1 MINKNILKMNKKY
14 FQFKI
19 LLLTLL
25 ISSIF
30 AQNNSTKNKKKDEE
44 SELIKNF
51 YKEWNIRMKDFEGQY
66 VYMIPLEK
74 NKISYFYENIT
85 EVPALI
91 QGAVIIDEKG
101 DDIIL
106 FEIKDPFDNVVY
118 QNETH
123 ATIFN
128 FTVET
133 KGLYK
138 ISFNNKFSGKKISP
152 TFTMN
157 TGQNIFL
164 QKKDIDEKEKSLI
177 EVIQFLKDTETQ
189 DKMKKNIQRKRL
201 KEVRVNNRNFFIFSM
216 IETIIL
222 AIISVWQYLYMK
234 HLFEIKG
241 SL

>member
-1 MINKNILKMNKKY
+1 MNKKY

-19 LLLTLL
+19 LILTLL
-25 ISSIF
+25 FSSIF
-30 AQNNSTKNKKKDEE
+30 TQKNVTKNKKRDEE

-51 YKEWNIRMKDFEGQY
+51 YKEWNIRMKDYEGQY

-101 DDIIL
+101 DDNIL
-106 FEIKDPFDNVVY
+106 FEIKDPFDNIVY

-201 KEVRVNNRNFFIFSM
+201 KEVRVNNRNFFIFSL

>member
-1 MINKNILKMNKKY
+1 MNKKY

-30 AQNNSTKNKKKDEE
+30 TQKNVTKNKKRDEE

-51 YKEWNIRMKDFEGQY
+51 YKEWNIRMKDYEGQY

-201 KEVRVNNRNFFIFSM
+201 KEVRVNNRNFFIFSL

>member
-1 MINKNILKMNKKY
+1 MNKKY

-19 LLLTLL
+19 LILTLL

-51 YKEWNIRMKDFEGQY
+51 YKEWNIRMKDYEGQY

-101 DDIIL
+101 DDNIL
-106 FEIKDPFDNVVY
+106 FEIKDPFDNIVY

-201 KEVRVNNRNFFIFSM
+201 KEVRVNNRNFFIFSL

>member
-1 MINKNILKMNKKY
+1 MNKKY

-30 AQNNSTKNKKKDEE
+30 AQKNSTKNKKKDEE

-51 YKEWNIRMKDFEGQY
+51 YKEWNIRMKDYEGQY

-106 FEIKDPFDNVVY
+106 FEIKDPFDNIVY

-201 KEVRVNNRNFFIFSM
+201 KEVRVNKRNFFIFSL

>member
-1 MINKNILKMNKKY
+1 MNKNY
-14 FQFKI
+14 FQIII
-19 LLLTLL
+19 LIITLL
-25 ISSIF
+25 FSSIF
-30 AQNNSTKNKKKDEE
+30 TQKNTTKNKEKDEE
-44 SELIKNF
+44 SEFIKNF
-51 YKEWNIRMKDFEGQY
+51 YKEWNIRMINYEAQY

-74 NKISYFYENIT
+74 DKISYFYENIT
-85 EVPALI
+85 EVPARI

-101 DDIIL
+101 DDIVL
-106 FEIKDPFDNVVY
+106 FEIKDPFDNTIY
-118 QNETH
+118 QNQTH

-138 ISFNNKFSGKKISP
+138 IVFNNKFAGKKISP

-189 DKMKKNIQRKRL
+189 DKMKKSVQRKRL
-201 KEVRVNNRNFFIFSM
+201 KEVRVNNRNFFIFSL

>member
-1 MINKNILKMNKKY
+1 MNKKY

-30 AQNNSTKNKKKDEE
+30 AQKNSTKNKKRDEE

-51 YKEWNIRMKDFEGQY
+51 YKEWNIRMKDYEGQY

-201 KEVRVNNRNFFIFSM
+201 KEVRVNNRNFFIFSL

>member
-1 MINKNILKMNKKY
+1 MNKNY
-14 FQFKI
+14 FQIII
-19 LLLTLL
+19 LIITLL
-25 ISSIF
+25 FSSIF
-30 AQNNSTKNKKKDEE
+30 TQKNVTKNKEKDEE
-44 SELIKNF
+44 SEFIKNF
-51 YKEWNIRMKDFEGQY
+51 YKEWNIRMINYEAQY

-74 NKISYFYENIT
+74 DKISYFYENIT
-85 EVPALI
+85 EVPARI

-101 DDIIL
+101 DDIVL
-106 FEIKDPFDNVVY
+106 FEIKDPFDNTIY
-118 QNETH
+118 QNQTH

-138 ISFNNKFSGKKISP
+138 IVFNNKFAGKKISP

-157 TGQNIFL
+157 SGQNIFL
-164 QKKDIDEKEKSLI
+164 QKKDIDEKEKTLI
-177 EVIQFLKDTETQ
+177 EVIQFLKDIETQ
-189 DKMKKNIQRKRL
+189 DKMKKSIQRKRL
-201 KEVRVNNRNFFIFSM
+201 KEVRVNNRNFFIFSL

-222 AIISVWQYLYMK
+222 VIISVWQYLYMK

>member
-1 MINKNILKMNKKY
+1 MNKNY
-14 FQFKI
+14 FQIII
-19 LLLTLL
+19 LILTLL
-25 ISSIF
+25 LSSIF
-30 AQNNSTKNKKKDEE
+30 TQKNTTKNKEKDEE
-44 SELIKNF
+44 SEFIKNF
-51 YKEWNIRMKDFEGQY
+51 YKEWNIRMVNYEAQY

-74 NKISYFYENIT
+74 DKISYFYENIT
-85 EVPALI
+85 EVPARI

-101 DDIIL
+101 DDIVL
-106 FEIKDPFDNVVY
+106 FEIKDPFDNTIY
-118 QNETH
+118 QNQTH

-138 ISFNNKFSGKKISP
+138 IVFNNKFAGKKISP

-157 TGQNIFL
+157 SGQNIFL
-164 QKKDIDEKEKSLI
+164 QKKDIDEKEKTLI
-177 EVIQFLKDTETQ
+177 EVIQFLKDIETQ
-189 DKMKKNIQRKRL
+189 DKMKKSIQRKRL

-222 AIISVWQYLYMK
+222 VIISVWQYLYMK

>member
-1 MINKNILKMNKKY
+1 MNKKY

-19 LLLTLL
+19 LILTLL

-30 AQNNSTKNKKKDEE
+30 TQKNSTKNKKRDEE

-51 YKEWNIRMKDFEGQY
+51 YKEWNIRMKDYEGQY

-201 KEVRVNNRNFFIFSM
+201 KEVRVNNRNFFIFSL

>member
-1 MINKNILKMNKKY
+1 MNKKY

-19 LLLTLL
+19 LILTLL

-51 YKEWNIRMKDFEGQY
+51 YKEWNIRMKDYEGQY

-106 FEIKDPFDNVVY
+106 FEIKDPFDNIVY

-201 KEVRVNNRNFFIFSM
+201 KEVRVNNRNFFIFSL

>member
-1 MINKNILKMNKKY
+1 MNKKF

-19 LLLTLL
+19 IILTLL

-30 AQNNSTKNKKKDEE
+30 TQKNVTKNKKRDEE

-51 YKEWNIRMKDFEGQY
+51 YKEWNIRMKDYEGQY

-101 DDIIL
+101 DDNIL
-106 FEIKDPFDNVVY
+106 FEIKDPFDNIVY

-201 KEVRVNNRNFFIFSM
+201 KEVRVNNRNFFIFSL

>member
-1 MINKNILKMNKKY
+1 MNKNY
-14 FQFKI
+14 FQIII
-19 LLLTLL
+19 LIITLL
-25 ISSIF
+25 FSSIF
-30 AQNNSTKNKKKDEE
+30 TQKNVTKNKEKDEE
-44 SELIKNF
+44 SEFIKNF
-51 YKEWNIRMKDFEGQY
+51 YKEWNIRMINYEAQY

-74 NKISYFYENIT
+74 DKISYFYENIT
-85 EVPALI
+85 EVPARI

-101 DDIIL
+101 DDIVL
-106 FEIKDPFDNVVY
+106 FEIKDPFDNTIY
-118 QNETH
+118 QNQTH

-138 ISFNNKFSGKKISP
+138 IVFNNKYSGKKISP

-164 QKKDIDEKEKSLI
+164 QKKDIDEKEKTLI
-177 EVIQFLKDTETQ
+177 EVIQFLKDIETQ
-189 DKMKKNIQRKRL
+189 DKMKKSIQRKRL

-222 AIISVWQYLYMK
+222 VIISVWQYLYMK

>member
-1 MINKNILKMNKKY
+1 MNKKF

-19 LLLTLL
+19 LILTLL

-30 AQNNSTKNKKKDEE
+30 TQKNVTKNKKRDEE

-51 YKEWNIRMKDFEGQY
+51 YKEWNIRMKDYEGQY

-189 DKMKKNIQRKRL
+189 DKMKKSIQRKRL

-222 AIISVWQYLYMK
+222 VIISVWQYLYMK

>member
-1 MINKNILKMNKKY
+1 MNKNY
-14 FQFKI
+14 FQIII
-19 LLLTLL
+19 LILTLL
-25 ISSIF
+25 FSSIF
-30 AQNNSTKNKKKDEE
+30 TQKNTTKNKEKDEE
-44 SELIKNF
+44 SEFIKNF
-51 YKEWNIRMKDFEGQY
+51 YKEWNIRMINYEAQY

-74 NKISYFYENIT
+74 DKISYFYENIT
-85 EVPALI
+85 EVPARI

-101 DDIIL
+101 DDIVL
-106 FEIKDPFDNVVY
+106 FEIKDPFDNTIY
-118 QNETH
+118 QNQTH

-138 ISFNNKFSGKKISP
+138 IVFNNKFAGKKISP

-157 TGQNIFL
+157 SGQNIFL
-164 QKKDIDEKEKSLI
+164 QKKDIDEKEKTLI
-177 EVIQFLKDTETQ
+177 EVIQFLKDIETQ
-189 DKMKKNIQRKRL
+189 DKMKKSIQRKRL
-201 KEVRVNNRNFFIFSM
+201 KEVRVNNRNFFIFSL

>member
-1 MINKNILKMNKKY
+1 MNKKF

-19 LLLTLL
+19 LILTLL

-30 AQNNSTKNKKKDEE
+30 AQKNVTKNKKRDEE

-51 YKEWNIRMKDFEGQY
+51 YKEWNIRMKDYEGQY

-201 KEVRVNNRNFFIFSM
+201 KEVRVNNRNFFIFSL